1 MSLKKTFS
9 SDKTKC
15 TVTFSINAA
24 AAAGAEKAFLVGE
37 FNDWSETA
45 TPMKKGADGSFS
57 VKKQFEVNK
66 EYQFRY
72 LLDGKT
78 WINDWKADKYIRS
91 ELVNDDNSVVST
103 YVAAE
108 SKPVSK
114 AAKAPAKKSAAKAE
128 KALAKKAAPKTAA
141 KKAEAATSATKKAPA
156 KKPAAKK
163 TTTKK

>member
-37 FNDWSETA
+37 FNDWSESA

-103 YVAAE
+103 YIPAD
-108 SKPVSK
+108 SKP
-114 AAKAPAKKSAAKAE
+114 
-128 KALAKKAAPKTAA
+128 AA
-141 KKAEAATSATKKAPA
+141 KKADAAAPATKKAPA
-156 KKPAAKK
+156 KKAPAKK

>member
-37 FNDWSETA
+37 FNDWSESA

-103 YVAAE
+103 YIPAD
-108 SKPVSK
+108 SKP
-114 AAKAPAKKSAAKAE
+114 A
-128 KALAKKAAPKTAA
+128 AKKAAPKSAA
-141 KKAEAATSATKKAPA
+141 KKAETAAPATNKAPA
-156 KKPAAKK
+156 KKASAKK

>member
-37 FNDWSETA
+37 FNDWSESA

-108 SKPVSK
+108 AKPAAKS
-114 AAKAPAKKSAAKAE
+114 AKAPAKKAAAKAE
-128 KALAKKAAPKTAA
+128 KAPAKKADTAV
-141 KKAEAATSATKKAPA
+141 T

>member
-37 FNDWSETA
+37 FNDWSESA

-103 YVAAE
+103 YIPAE
-108 SKPVSK
+108 AKP
-114 AAKAPAKKSAAKAE
+114 AAKKAAAKAE
-128 KALAKKAAPKTAA
+128 KAPAKKADTA
-141 KKAEAATSATKKAPA
+141 ATKKAPA
-156 KKPAAKK
+156 KK

>member
-78 WINDWKADKYIRS
+78 WINDWKADKYIRA

-108 SKPVSK
+108 ANPAAKS
-114 AAKAPAKKSAAKAE
+114 AKAPAKKAAAKAE
-128 KALAKKAAPKTAA
+128 KAPAKKAAPKAAA

-163 TTTKK
+163 TTKK

>member
-15 TVTFSINAA
+15 TVTFSINAS

-78 WINDWKADKYIRS
+78 WINDWKADKYIRA

-103 YVAAE
+103 YVPAD
-108 SKPVSK
+108 SKP
-114 AAKAPAKKSAAKAE
+114 AAK
-128 KALAKKAAPKTAA
+128 KTAA
-141 KKAEAATSATKKAPA
+141 KKAESAAPATKKAPA
-156 KKPAAKK
+156 KKAPAKK

>member
-37 FNDWSETA
+37 FNDWSESA

-103 YVAAE
+103 YIPAD
-108 SKPVSK
+108 SKP
-114 AAKAPAKKSAAKAE
+114 A
-128 KALAKKAAPKTAA
+128 AKKAAPKSAA
-141 KKAEAATSATKKAPA
+141 KKAETAAPATKKAPA
-156 KKPAAKK
+156 KKASAKK

>member
-37 FNDWSETA
+37 FNDWSESA

-103 YVAAE
+103 YIPAD
-108 SKPVSK
+108 SKP
-114 AAKAPAKKSAAKAE
+114 
-128 KALAKKAAPKTAA
+128 AA
-141 KKAEAATSATKKAPA
+141 KKAESAAPATKKAPT
-156 KKPAAKK
+156 KKASAKK

>member
-103 YVAAE
+103 YAEAE
-108 SKPVSK
+108 SKPAAKSVK
-114 AAKAPAKKSAAKAE
+114 ATAKKAPAKAAEKKAPAKKAAAKAPAKKAE
-128 KALAKKAAPKTAA
+128 PA
-141 KKAEAATSATKKAPA
+141 ATKKAPA
-156 KKPAAKK
+156 KKAPAKK
-163 TTTKK
+163 TTAKK

>member
-103 YVAAE
+103 YV
-108 SKPVSK
+108 
-114 AAKAPAKKSAAKAE
+114 PADS
-128 KALAKKAAPKTAA
+128 
-141 KKAEAATSATKKAPA
+141 
-156 KKPAAKK
+156 KPAAKK
-163 TTTKK
+163 ATAKKQLPFSHLCCVSPPLQIEPALLGFDLVWASFV

>member
-37 FNDWSETA
+37 FNDWSESA

-103 YVAAE
+103 YVAAD
-108 SKPVSK
+108 SKP
-114 AAKAPAKKSAAKAE
+114 
-128 KALAKKAAPKTAA
+128 AA
-141 KKAEAATSATKKAPA
+141 KKATAKKASAKSEKVPAKKAP
-156 KKPAAKK
+156 AKK

>member
-57 VKKQFEVNK
+57 VKRQFEVNK
-66 EYQFRY
+66 EHQFRY

-103 YVAAE
+103 YIPAD
-108 SKPVSK
+108 SKP
-114 AAKAPAKKSAAKAE
+114 
-128 KALAKKAAPKTAA
+128 AA
-141 KKAEAATSATKKAPA
+141 KKAESAAPATKKAPA
-156 KKPAAKK
+156 KKAPAKK

>member
-78 WINDWKADKYIRS
+78 WINDWKADKYIRA

-103 YVAAE
+103 YVPAD
-108 SKPVSK
+108 SKP
-114 AAKAPAKKSAAKAE
+114 AAK
-128 KALAKKAAPKTAA
+128 KTAA
-141 KKAEAATSATKKAPA
+141 KKAESAAPATKKAPA
-156 KKPAAKK
+156 KKAPAKK

>member
-1 MSLKKTFS
+1 MEVSMSLKKTFS

-37 FNDWSETA
+37 FNDWSESA

-103 YVAAE
+103 YIPAD
-108 SKPVSK
+108 SKPV
-114 AAKAPAKKSAAKAE
+114 
-128 KALAKKAAPKTAA
+128 AKKAAPKSAA
-141 KKAEAATSATKKAPA
+141 KKAETAAPATKKAPA
-156 KKPAAKK
+156 KKASAKK

>member
-1 MSLKKTFS
+1 MSLKKSFS

-57 VKKQFEVNK
+57 VKRQFEVNK

-103 YVAAE
+103 YIPAD
-108 SKPVSK
+108 SKP
-114 AAKAPAKKSAAKAE
+114 
-128 KALAKKAAPKTAA
+128 AA
-141 KKAEAATSATKKAPA
+141 KKAESAAPATKKAPT
-156 KKPAAKK
+156 KKASAKK

>member
-37 FNDWSETA
+37 FNDWSESA

-103 YVAAE
+103 YIPAD
-108 SKPVSK
+108 SKP
-114 AAKAPAKKSAAKAE
+114 AAKST
-128 KALAKKAAPKTAA
+128 KTAA
-141 KKAEAATSATKKAPA
+141 KKAPS
-156 KKPAAKK
+156 KK

>member
-1 MSLKKTFS
+1 MEVSMSLKKTFS

-78 WINDWKADKYIRS
+78 WINDWKADKYIRA

-103 YVAAE
+103 YVPAD
-108 SKPVSK
+108 SKP
-114 AAKAPAKKSAAKAE
+114 AAK
-128 KALAKKAAPKTAA
+128 KTAA
-141 KKAEAATSATKKAPA
+141 KKAESAAPATKKAPA
-156 KKPAAKK
+156 KKAPAKK

>member
-1 MSLKKTFS
+1 MEVSMSLKKTFS

-78 WINDWKADKYIRS
+78 WINDWKADKYIRA

-103 YVAAE
+103 YVPAD
-108 SKPVSK
+108 SKP
-114 AAKAPAKKSAAKAE
+114 AAKKTAT
-128 KALAKKAAPKTAA
+128 KKAAPKSTA
-141 KKAEAATSATKKAPA
+141 KKADVAAPATKKAPA
-156 KKPAAKK
+156 KKAPAKK

>member
-9 SDKTKC
+9 TDKTKC
-15 TVTFSINAA
+15 SVTFNINAT
-24 AAAGAEKAFLVGE
+24 AAAGAEKAYLVGE

-57 VKKQFEVNK
+57 VKKQFDVNK

-103 YVAAE
+103 YIDEAPKAPAKKAPAKKAPAKAAT
-108 SKPVSK
+108 KA
-114 AAKAPAKKSAAKAE
+114 AAKAPAKK
-128 KALAKKAAPKTAA
+128 
-141 KKAEAATSATKKAPA
+141 EAA
-156 KKPAAKK
+156 KPAAKK
-163 TTTKK
+163 TATKAPAKKTAAKK

>member
-1 MSLKKTFS
+1 MEVSMSLKKTFS

-37 FNDWSETA
+37 FNDWSESA

-103 YVAAE
+103 YIPAD
-108 SKPVSK
+108 SKP
-114 AAKAPAKKSAAKAE
+114 A
-128 KALAKKAAPKTAA
+128 AKKAAPKSAA
-141 KKAEAATSATKKAPA
+141 KKAETAAPATKKAPA
-156 KKPAAKK
+156 KKASAKK

>member
-1 MSLKKTFS
+1 MEVSMSLKKTFS

-78 WINDWKADKYIRS
+78 WINDWKADKYIRA

-103 YVAAE
+103 YVPAEAKTAAK
-108 SKPVSK
+108 S
-114 AAKAPAKKSAAKAE
+114 AKAPAKKAATKAE
-128 KALAKKAAPKTAA
+128 KAPAKKADTA
-141 KKAEAATSATKKAPA
+141 ATKKAPA

>member
-37 FNDWSETA
+37 FNDWSESA

-103 YVAAE
+103 YVPAD
-108 SKPVSK
+108 SKP
-114 AAKAPAKKSAAKAE
+114 A
-128 KALAKKAAPKTAA
+128 AKKAAPKSAA
-141 KKAEAATSATKKAPA
+141 KKAETATPATKKAPA
-156 KKPAAKK
+156 KKASAKK

>member
-1 MSLKKTFS
+1 MEVSMSLKKTFS

-37 FNDWSETA
+37 FNDWSESA

-103 YVAAE
+103 YIPAD
-108 SKPVSK
+108 SKP
-114 AAKAPAKKSAAKAE
+114 
-128 KALAKKAAPKTAA
+128 AA
-141 KKAEAATSATKKAPA
+141 KKAESAAPATKKAPT
-156 KKPAAKK
+156 KKASAKK

>member
-1 MSLKKTFS
+1 MSLKKSFS
-9 SDKTKC
+9 TDKTKC
-15 TVTFSINAA
+15 TVTFSINAT

-45 TPMKKGADGSFS
+45 TPMKKSADGSFS
-57 VKKQFEVNK
+57 VKKQFEINK

-103 YVAAE
+103 FVDT
-108 SKPVSK
+108 
-114 AAKAPAKKSAAKAE
+114 AAKAPAKKAPAKAAT
-128 KALAKKAAPKTAA
+128 KAPAKK
-141 KKAEAATSATKKAPA
+141 EATKPAA

-163 TTTKK
+163 APAKKATK

>member
-9 SDKTKC
+9 ADNTKC
-15 TVTFSINAA
+15 SVTFNINAT
-24 AAAGAEKAFLVGE
+24 AAAGAEKAYLVGE

-45 TPMKKGADGSFS
+45 TPMKKNADGSFS

-103 YVAAE
+103 YIAE
-108 SKPVSK
+108 APKASAKKAPAKKAPAKS
-114 AAKAPAKKSAAKAE
+114 AAKAPAKKEAAKPA
-128 KALAKKAAPKTAA
+128 
-141 KKAEAATSATKKAPA
+141 A

-163 TTTKK
+163 TATKAPAKKTTKK

>member
-9 SDKTKC
+9 TDKTKC
-15 TVTFSINAA
+15 SVTFSINAT
-24 AAAGAEKAFLVGE
+24 AAAGAEKAYLVGE

-57 VKKQFEVNK
+57 VKKQFDVNK

-72 LLDGKT
+72 LLDGKN

-103 YVAAE
+103 YIDEAE
-108 SKPVSK
+108 KKPAK
-114 AAKAPAKKSAAKAE
+114 KAAAKAPAKAAE
-128 KALAKKAAPKTAA
+128 
-141 KKAEAATSATKKAPA
+141 KKAPA
-156 KKPAAKK
+156 KKAPAKK
-163 TTTKK
+163 TTKK

>member
-37 FNDWSETA
+37 FNDWSESA

-103 YVAAE
+103 YIPAD
-108 SKPVSK
+108 SKP
-114 AAKAPAKKSAAKAE
+114 A
-128 KALAKKAAPKTAA
+128 AKKAAPKSAA
-141 KKAEAATSATKKAPA
+141 KKAETATPATKKAPA
-156 KKPAAKK
+156 KKASAKK